1 MDLRSLKQRFGLIG
15 NSESFERALQ
25 IAVDVAPTDLTTLI
39 TGESGVG
46 KEVFSK
52 IIHAL
57 SKRKHNNFIA
67 VNCGAIPEGTIDSEL
82 FGHEKGAFTGAVDNR
97 KGYFEH
103 VNGGT
108 IFLDEIGEMPQST
121 QSRLLRVLE
130 SGEYIRVGSSKVIK
144 TDVRVVA
151 ATNVN
156 LLQAIQKGKFRKD
169 LYYRLNTV
177 PISVP
182 SLRDRQEDIDLLFRK
197 FASDFSERHRM
208 ETIVLSEESKE
219 MLRRYRWPG
228 NIRELKNIAE
238 QISVLSEKRRV
249 DAEELERFLPKAE
262 MQGGLLPALIGA
274 GSGPDS
280 RSSFGGGDMSDRE
293 IMYKLLF
300 DMRRDINDLK
310 HFLLSMAEG
319 GQIPAEVANSDAFRS
334 VTTAKVPTGGHEQEQ
349 VRNEPLMRAPIVLNA
364 HTGASIVQAPTSRVE
379 VLEEASLS
387 LADMERDLIQKALK
401 KHKGKRKYAA
411 EDLGISERTLYRKIK
426 EYNLVE

>member
-1 MDLRSLKQRFGLIG
+1 MNLRALKQRFGIIG
-15 NSESFERALQ
+15 NSEDFERALRV
-25 IAVDVAPTDLTTLI
+25 AVDVAPTDLTTLI

-52 IIHAL
+52 IIHSL

-82 FGHEKGAFTGAVDNR
+82 FGHEKGAFTGAIDSR

-130 SGEYIRVGSSKVIK
+130 SGEYIRVGSSTVIK

-156 LLQAIQKGKFRKD
+156 LLQAINKGKFRND

-177 PISVP
+177 PITVP
-182 SLRDRQEDIDLLFRK
+182 PLRERKEDIHLLFRK
-197 FASDFSERHRM
+197 FASDFSEQHRID
-208 ETIVLSEESKE
+208 TIQLDEESVS
-219 MLRRYRWPG
+219 MLRNYRWPG

-238 QISVLSEKRRV
+238 QISVLAENRRIGA
-249 DAEELERFLPKAE
+249 AEMRRFLPQSE
-262 MQGGLLPALIGA
+262 MNGAMLPALTGA
-274 GSGPDS
+274 GTANANGADI
-280 RSSFGGGDMSDRE
+280 SDRE

-300 DMRRDINDLK
+300 DMRKDINYLK
-310 HFLLSMAEG
+310 HFLLTLAEG
-319 GQIPAEVANSDAFRS
+319 GQLPAEIANSPAFRS
-334 VTTAKVPTGGHEQEQ
+334 VTEGSDVHNGG
-349 VRNEPLMRAPIVLNA
+349 VSTEPSVSRSEGSIRAPIVLNA
-364 HTGASIVQAPTSRVE
+364 HTGASIVQQAPTVE
-379 VLEEASLS
+379 VVEEESLS
-387 LADMERDLIQKALK
+387 ISEMEKELIQKALK
-401 KHKGKRKYAA
+401 KHKGKRKHAA

-426 EYNLVE
+426 EYNLSE